1 MKDGVQGRHEEV
13 PSRHP
18 LAALPFATI
27 LTFVGGRG
35 RRGTGATGGSPTP
48 AAEQVPAVADRRGIC
63 SLLAAAGVGR
73 LAT

>member
-1 MKDGVQGRHEEV
+1 MKDGVEGRHEEV

-18 LAALPFATI
+18 LAAQSFGTI

-35 RRGTGATGGSPTP
+35 RRGTRATGRSPTP
-48 AAEQVPAVADRRGIC
+48 AAEQAPAFADCRGIYT
-63 SLLAAAGVGR
+63 LLTAAGVGR